1 MDHMQRTKHTRIT
14 YAKSADPTGLAPTN
28 NVGGRHCV
36 KQSACVTYQ
45 RNAGLEWIWE
55 IDDEIQ
61 QLNENMSVLHNAH

>member
-45 RNAGLEWIWE
+45 RNAGLE
-55 IDDEIQ
+55 
-61 QLNENMSVLHNAH
+61 